1 MRWGNEEFTKQWN
14 TSSTH
19 AFWEAELGN
28 ELWSM
33 YWQAW
38 LKTSKGKLRIGFVVH
53 ALGMALTALA
63 VWKVLVTAIYMKLHI
78 GEISLMYLCKREM
91 TAVYTAVV
99 KSLHVWGKFHGLDL
113 TSAANEL
120 WKSLKLSPRKAESI
134 HFLLQMT
141 FSCLTSF
148 AVSRKVKVLLYQYLS
163 IKSFVIS
170 K

>member
-1 MRWGNEEFTKQWN
+1 M
-14 TSSTH
+14 
-19 AFWEAELGN
+19 
-28 ELWSM
+28 
-33 YWQAW
+33 
-38 LKTSKGKLRIGFVVH
+38 H

-91 TAVYTAVV
+91 TAVYSCR
-99 KSLHVWGKFHGLDL
+99 KSLHVWRKFHGLDL

>member
-63 VWKVLVTAIYMKLHI
+63 VWKVLVTAIYMKLHV

-91 TAVYTAVV
+91 TAVYSCSKKPTCLEEISWIGFDLCSKWAVEV
-99 KSLHVWGKFHGLDL
+99 LETL
-113 TSAANEL
+113 T
-120 WKSLKLSPRKAESI
+120 LK
-134 HFLLQMT
+134 
-141 FSCLTSF
+141 
-148 AVSRKVKVLLYQYLS
+148 SRKH
-163 IKSFVIS
+163 SFS
-170 K
+170 SSNDLQLFNFFCCF